1 MREEHIST
9 VSKEK
14 IELLKKVYKKDRL
27 KVVEEINALLLQRE
41 NIDKRIEYL
50 CNKADKMRNICK
62 ELDEL
67 NYECEPK
74 LTNDELDA
82 IAAFNN
88 AVEWNWKSVNIV
100 EGIDYRKEWNGN
112 E

>member
-1 MREEHIST
+1 MKEKHIST

-14 IELLKKVYKKDRL
+14 IKLLKKVYKKDRL

-41 NIDKRIEYL
+41 NIDRRLKYL
-50 CNKADKMRNICK
+50 SDKADKMRNICK

-67 NYECEPK
+67 NYKCEPK

-82 IAAFNN
+82 IAAFYN
-88 AVEWNWKSVNIV
+88 AVDWNWKYVNIV